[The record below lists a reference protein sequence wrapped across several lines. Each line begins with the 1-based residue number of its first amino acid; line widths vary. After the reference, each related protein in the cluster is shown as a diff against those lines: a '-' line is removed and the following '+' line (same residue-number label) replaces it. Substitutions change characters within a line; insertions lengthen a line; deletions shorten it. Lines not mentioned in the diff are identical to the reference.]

1 MTEDKNN
8 QVPETPETENG
19 EPKKKGFKVWWQNHK
34 PTKRRLIQLYAALL
48 FNVNFK
54 GFFTGRI
61 YTGDV
66 KGLCVPGMN
75 CYSCPGASGACPLG
89 SLQNALAHSG
99 PKTETPNAIFYVIG
113 IIILYGLLL
122 GRMICGFLCP
132 VGLGQELLYKIKTP
146 KLKKSR
152 VTRILSY
159 FKYVLLAVLV
169 IGVPLVFMLAPSSA
183 VVPGFCKYV
192 CPAGTFGG
200 AIGLL
205 LNPVNADLYAMLGPL
220 FTWKFVVLCVTMAS
234 CVFIFRFFCRFMC
247 PLGGLYGFFNKI
259 ALLGVKLDKN
269 KCTDC
274 GLCVSHCKMDIK
286 HVGDHECINCGECIR
301 VCPAKAISWKGSKL
315 FVHKNAVET
324 IDTPAPEEK
333 PLGNVLASGSAGMQ
347 VTAVN
352 APAAAPS
359 AKEKREEA
367 RELGKAQEAS
377 AKKKRGKS
385 FWLQVCAWTLA
396 LIVFAGAFVYYNFI
410 DGNGEQ
416 PYIPVGTEHLFT
428 VQMSTDSSGTR
439 ATGKAVFTFVTDDT
453 TPDED
458 GGYPVVEYYSG
469 DGTKASPYVLR
480 DGEVFGTYVVETTE
494 ENQVVWFSYTTELE
508 ATVYINMVLR
518 WEGERTSRFDF
529 TLYGYN
535 DMGELA
541 ALIEYEKV
549 TAESIS
555 LQNDGVLR
563 GYTVGTLCYNFSVD
577 IIGGNG
583 EKFTLTEHRGKI
595 VIVNFWYT
603 TCGPCVAELPEFQQ
617 IYEKYSD
624 ALDIVAIHRARES
637 EAEIQSFIDT
647 NKDVLDDSRTW
658 KDWGLIFAHD
668 NGDFNTSET
677 YTMLGGKEA
686 YPMTLIID
694 ANGFV
699 AFHRQGPVTYE
710 MIELTLQSL
719 LNK

>member
-66 KGLCVPGMN
+66 KGICVPGMN

-122 GRMICGFLCP
+122 GRTICGFLCP

-205 LNPVNADLYAMLGPL
+205 LNPANADLYAMLGPL
-220 FTWKFVVLCVTMAS
+220 FTWKFVVLVVTMAA

-301 VCPAKAISWKGSKL
+301 VCPAKAIRWKGSKL
-315 FVHKNAVET
+315 FLHKNAVEA

-333 PLGNVLASGSAGMQ
+333 PLGNVLSSGSAGMT

-367 RELGKAQEAS
+367 RELGEAQEAAAP

-410 DGNGEQ
+410 DGSGEQ

-428 VQMSTDSSGTR
+428 VQMSSGAPGT
-439 ATGKAVFTFVTDDT
+439 AVFTFVTEDT

-480 DGEVFGTYVVETTE
+480 DGQVFGTYVVETTE

-508 ATVYINMVLR
+508 AIVYITMVTR
-518 WEGERTSRFDF
+518 WEEEKTSRFDF

-535 DMGELA
+535 DLGALD
-541 ALIEYEKV
+541 ALIQYEKV
-549 TAESIS
+549 TKESIELTNS
-555 LQNDGVLR
+555 GIIR
-563 GYTVGTLCYNFSVD
+563 GYTEGCLCYDFSLD

-583 EKFTLTEHRGKI
+583 EKFTLSEHRGKI
-595 VIVNFWYT
+595 VVVNFWYT

-617 IYEKYSD
+617 IHEKY
-624 ALDIVAIHRARES
+624 AEFVDIVAIHRAQET
-637 EAEIQSFIDT
+637 EAEIQNFI
-647 NKDVLDDSRTW
+647 NSQVDVKNPSRTW
-658 KDWGLIFAHD
+658 KDWTLTFARD
-668 NGDFNTSET
+668 IGRSDTNS
-677 YTMLGGKEA
+677 MLGGKDA

-694 ANGFV
+694 ENGFV
-699 AFHRQGPVTYE
+699 AVHRQGSVTYE
-710 MIELTLQSL
+710 VLELTIESL